1 MHHYFAALWLHAFNN
16 EGGSKVAGQADAC
29 KGWKFV
35 CAHSVHIA
43 GGVMEGKLHTGAL
56 IINSRAVPENSAPAA
71 NVGNKTICAPS
82 LPAPDAPAAS
92 INMCVQG

>member
-1 MHHYFAALWLHAFNN
+1 MRLIMKAEVKWPLGLTHAQGL
-16 EGGSKVAGQADAC
+16 EIC
-29 KGWKFV
+29 V

-82 LPAPDAPAAS
+82 LPAPDAPPL
-92 INMCVQG
+92 